1 MIMKINKFA
10 ALGAIFGIIAALS
23 IFLPWAA
30 ESFMD
35 WDSSYS
41 GWDMLD
47 IGESF
52 GSYLMPLAVV
62 ALGIFFAGVM
72 LKAPK
77 GNVTVA
83 IAIVA
88 GLGVMVL
95 ALFIPHAFSGF
106 VEDGNLPGF
115 TEMGLAWGSFVT
127 MIAGIGMLV
136 SGYLAE

>member
-1 MIMKINKFA
+1 MLMKINKFA
-10 ALGAIFGIIAALS
+10 AWGAVFGIIAALS

-41 GWDMLD
+41 GWNMVDV
-47 IGESF
+47 GESF
-52 GSYLMPLAVV
+52 GLYLMPLAVA

-72 LKAPK
+72 IKAPK

-83 IAIVA
+83 IAIIA
-88 GLGVMVL
+88 GLAVIAL
-95 ALFIPHAFSGF
+95 ALYIPHAFSTF
-106 VEDGNLPGF
+106 VEDGSLAGV
-115 TEMGLAWGSFVT
+115 TEMGSSWGAFVT
-127 MIAGIGMLV
+127 VFAGFGMFV

>member
-1 MIMKINKFA
+1 MAMKINKFA
-10 ALGAIFGIIAALS
+10 AFGAVFGIIAALS
-23 IFLPWAA
+23 MFLPWAA

-41 GWDMLD
+41 GWDM
-47 IGESF
+47 IGVGESF
-52 GSYLMPLAVV
+52 GLYLMPLAV
-62 ALGIFFAGVM
+62 AAIGIFFAGVM

-88 GLGVMVL
+88 GLAVMAL

-106 VEDGNLPGF
+106 VEDGSLAGV
-115 TEMGLAWGSFVT
+115 TEMGLAWGAFVT
-127 MIAGIGMLV
+127 AMSGAGMLV
-136 SGYLAE
+136 FGYCAE